1 MKRIALPFLV
11 LSDETVELDNWT
23 IGEPGQP
30 KFPLTEIL
38 HDWDYEMDLE
48 VEVDLTVDFK
58 QAAADLRLEE
68 KELRLTA
75 VLVTGTGAGTM
86 PRRQDR
92 GCTVMLDNSRATTRL
107 SAILPGHLL
116 SAQIHLDVSVLFEG
130 PTESGGLLSPKQR
143 GSRLWQDLRHVLL
156 EDGGDSR
163 FPIELTSFTDSFQGK
178 PEQYA
183 PWYTH
188 WDPANF
194 HADFGG
200 SVRLYV
206 NSDIEDVAKRFVEG
220 DRILL
225 QAIVSD
231 VMSQMISTALDL
243 ERDDEFLSDFE
254 EGSIGHQT
262 RVWIETAFRG
272 QSPESIRALRMQ
284 SPGRFQASIL
294 AAAELRSEE

>member
-1 MKRIALPFLV
+1 MRRIALPFLV
-11 LSDETVELDNWT
+11 LSDEAVVLDNWT

-48 VEVDLTVDFK
+48 VEVDVAIDFK
-58 QAAADLRLEE
+58 QAAAVLRLEE
-68 KELRLTA
+68 KELRLA
-75 VLVTGTGAGTM
+75 AMFVTGTGAGTI

-92 GCTVMLDNSRATTRL
+92 GPAVVLDYCRATTRL

-116 SAQIHLDVSVLFEG
+116 SAQIHLDVSILLEG
-130 PTESGGLLSPKQR
+130 PIGSGGLLSPKQR
-143 GSRLWQDLRHVLL
+143 GSRLWQDLRSVLL

-188 WDPANF
+188 WDPANL

-206 NSDIEDVAKRFVEG
+206 NSDIEDVARRFVEG

-243 ERDDEFLSDFE
+243 ELDDEFLSDFE

-272 QSPESIRALRMQ
+272 QSPQSIRALRRQ
-284 SPGRFQASIL
+284 YPGRFHASIL